1 MADWHN
7 SPIADSHRNLS
18 MPDTAARTRRV
29 APLFALI
36 PFLRPYAGRWALAF
50 LALVISAS
58 ATLALPVAFKYLI
71 DRGFASGN
79 RAHIDRYFIA
89 LFVLSLI
96 LAAATAL
103 RFYWVS
109 WLGERVTADL
119 RRAVYDHV
127 MRMSPQFFETTQ
139 TGEVLSRLTTDT
151 TLIQTVVGTSLSLG
165 LRNLLLTVGGV
176 AMLVTTSPVLS
187 GYIIATLVVVVAPIV
202 IFGRRV
208 RRLSRA
214 SQDKVANASAL
225 AGEVL
230 NAMPTVQSYTQET
243 YESKRFDGAV
253 EGAFD
258 TALTRI
264 RARASLTAVVIVFV
278 FAAIVFVLWLGAQ
291 AVLAGHMTAGQL
303 SQFILYAVFTAGAV
317 GAVAEVWGDLQRA
330 AGATER
336 LLHLLAARSP
346 VEEAQATVPLPVRG
360 DGIRF
365 DNVSFSYPSR
375 PGVAA
380 LSGFSLDVR
389 PGEHVALVGP
399 SGAGKTTLFQLLLR
413 FYDPQSGE
421 ISINGV
427 PTNQVSL
434 VSLRKAIGVVLQESV
449 IFSGSVLDNIRYGMP
464 DATLAQVQRAAGM
477 AAATGFIEA
486 LPQGYDTF
494 LGERGVRLSGGQR
507 QRLAIARAILKD
519 PPILLLDEATS
530 ALDAASERLVQTA
543 LDYAALN
550 RTTLVI
556 AHRLAT
562 VQQAD
567 RIVVLD
573 QGRIVAQGRHAELL
587 QSSPLYAQLAALQF
601 GELPRKAGDAE
612 ILRVQ

>member
-1 MADWHN
+1 
-7 SPIADSHRNLS
+7 
-18 MPDTAARTRRV
+18 MPDTPARAPRV
-29 APLFALI
+29 APLFALL
-36 PFLRPYAGRWALAF
+36 PFLRPYARRWALAF
-50 LALVISAS
+50 LALLTSAG

-71 DRGFASGN
+71 DRGFASGD
-79 RAHIDRYFIA
+79 RTHIDRYFIA
-89 LFVLSLI
+89 LFIVSLI

-165 LRNLLLTVGGV
+165 LRNVLLAVGGI

-187 GYIIATLVVVVAPIV
+187 GYIIATLIVVVAPIV

-214 SQDKVANASAL
+214 SQDKIANASAL

-243 YESKRFDGAV
+243 YEAKRFGSAV
-253 EGAFD
+253 ELAFD

-278 FAAIVFVLWLGAQ
+278 FAAVVFVLWLGAQ
-291 AVLAGHMTAGQL
+291 AVLAGQMTAGQL

-336 LLHLLAARSP
+336 LLQLLAARSP
-346 VEEAQATVPLPVRG
+346 VEEAGTTVPLPAHG

-365 DNVSFSYPSR
+365 HDVSFSYPSR
-375 PGVAA
+375 PGIAA

-413 FYDPQSGE
+413 FYEPQSGD
-421 ISINGV
+421 ILINGV
-427 PTNQVSL
+427 STNQVPL
-434 VSLRKAIGVVLQESV
+434 ASLRKAIGVVLQESV

-477 AAATGFIEA
+477 AAAAGFIEE

-507 QRLAIARAILKD
+507 QRLAIARAILKN

-543 LDYAALN
+543 LDNAALN

-573 QGRIVAQGRHAELL
+573 QGRIVAQGRHTELL

-601 GELPRKAGDAE
+601 GELHGKSVERDV
-612 ILRVQ
+612 LRAHVGLQ